1 MSPSIPLL
9 TQTPSAPVTPIDDL
23 RSHLDGRIDNLTQQM
38 EAFMTSFREASPSS
52 RSAQALTPGTTTVHS
67 PAVTVSTPTLLLP
80 SSSPAVTAAL
90 LLPSPMTLPV
100 DPLCSPIVPSGALL
114 RPTLEPTPELQ
125 GPPPPVARSN
135 AELIGDHPDPGD
147 HPVDP
152 VRLSYTPQGHSHRR
166 RTVRTN
172 EAFEFKSTAKSSDA
186 ARHLHSSQRR
196 DELYVSGYYWAS
208 PSPVLAQHCVA
219 WLDPNLDGPYAGK
232 HDRIAKLS
240 FTLADDNLAGF
251 MKFYTA
257 LRAGLNACGFN
268 PHLLPLLPRIRHD
281 VDLVLTPI
289 VASSTLVIG
298 SGDNPAYLRTPN
310 ITHWQRAHDSLGM
323 TLYALLLDSIK
334 ASARHAYQAL
344 HNALQ
349 LGESNGFGVI
359 HEIIRMHHPSI
370 ANSLAPSYST
380 IYARPP
386 SMATPGRDGT
396 YELSHATY
404 LAHFRDWE
412 TQLRYYP
419 EFTHFRPTQLT
430 IQFIHGLLRELRPHI
445 LHLENLLLRHQAKH
459 RFQLLEPKLPPDFDS
474 YELHEVLTAAV
485 RSLDMAGRSGQLVAG
500 RSGQL
505 KHGPTI
511 GSILQTHTETDMDD
525 TEYMDYFAHF
535 CDTDL
540 GTDGESF
547 DVCVSA
553 IQRFQQSRQQGGRP
567 GRGRSTSA
575 PTACSYAP
583 CSRIHPP
590 DQCCVCRAAHPVH
603 KCWHVNGLPETV
615 QSTANNFRK
624 LLKAQE
630 GPWQQSTSAITKVS
644 FDASCAN
651 PHSSSLQ
658 NATEDAIETVRT
670 DGIEPYRSPYI
681 KKILQDRQSRIV
693 TAIDFIDLEGTAV
706 ALPADGPPLPDELIA
721 GILDHSTD
729 DAIKTA
735 YFHVDTGA
743 TCVVTDQ
750 VAELHCPIPTQ
761 ATCGTA
767 AKGPRTTI
775 NAMGW
780 LVLDLVTDKGVN
792 LPFEFPKATEIQQF
806 QRRSLSCHALKDLGY
821 EVQHALLASG
831 NLLRVRQIGTTTW
844 HAIPLVTHGRSDY
857 VKVNLHLPAVE
868 GISTFQPTRALTAQS
883 VARLDMVN
891 KYKST
896 TDAYALV
903 MLIHLRYGCASGTVL
918 AALLK
923 TLKIN
928 VAIPDDFLCP
938 ICMSEKTVSLSRG
951 RIQPLLFLPLG
962 ARLQMDFGFYK
973 IPSIRGFTCFLV
985 VVESRSSNR
994 WVYLRRSKHPPIE
1007 LCLWFIRMTRRVLG
1021 FSVTMVRTDG
1031 GGELWGSKDFRRRLF
1046 EEAHVIVE
1054 PTGGE
1059 NSAANGKAERAIGV
1073 LGVQAQVLLYG
1084 AGLDPVFWCFALL
1097 HAATLSNIKPRHDG
1111 RVSSHVELYI
1121 TPPNLTS
1128 LRIFGSTIYRVDRR
1142 MTRRRPES
1150 ATKKG
1155 IWLGLHG
1162 TASICVY
1169 MDIVTKRFGYA
1180 HHYIVDEL
1188 ELDHLPGDRSP
1199 AARLMAGHPLPA
1211 NIEAQV
1217 KEDLVTL
1224 EPDISPWLTDSLVNY
1239 HIDGIPASRM
1249 FGFMLDLHHGYGR
1262 LKVASIIPGSF
1273 VYMSLKDKHV
1283 EGLYLLAINGIELR
1297 GITDMTSI
1305 LDDIFDRPEPLI
1317 HTVLTGFTF
1326 LFGKLD
1332 PSDTDDDTLSSEEH
1346 YHAVSRSVFSLCL
1359 EALAD
1364 PASEDASLSND
1375 LTCLFLDMEVVDPD
1389 FIAEIWSI
1397 LQSATDPQC
1406 PRSFS
1411 AALKEPVH
1419 RGKWVAAFYKHLD
1432 SCYALG
1438 TYGSPTI
1445 PPGEATVLPAVVVL
1459 KLVLN
1464 QLKQAAAHKIRV
1476 CVHGGLQIQ
1485 GKDYEES
1492 YAHTILSQS
1501 LKIII
1506 AVGCCLGWSFY
1517 HFDIHN
1523 AFQSTPDDG
1532 DIHGNRSWLQISPLW
1547 LEYIRERK
1555 PEWWPKIET
1564 LLTKHT
1570 VHELAVEMFKFV
1582 QGRVDA
1588 SRKWGEHVEEV
1599 IFKELGLIPN
1609 RADPAVYSGIFQGHP
1624 LILGRATDDFLC
1636 ACQHEATYLA
1646 VVAVF
1651 ETHWKVHALGI
1662 VDTFFGLHFVSSDD
1676 CVTIDQTGKAET
1688 VIEAVFGPG
1697 WKTQPPS
1704 TSCSIP
1710 MKTGTAYAESL
1721 ARALPL
1727 DPEASAKV
1735 VVEFGFEFRSILMSC
1750 MHLALWTRLDI
1761 FTTCVQ
1767 LAQYQNHPSHIH
1779 FAAVKQMVGYI
1790 RLHPDLPLTFDR
1802 RRFIEA
1808 NQQHSVHQLGCFDI
1822 NLAQLDSSQFHL
1834 PGPESYHV
1842 ASVQLLQADHAAYDL
1857 SVDAMHPQDPLERI
1871 KVVPPYHSA
1880 KEQSATASAPA
1891 KVDFVP
1897 STPKDISFG
1906 PDSQAPYTESFVDA
1920 NLPGGIFE
1928 KTPYLGFAVSM
1939 SGTCV
1944 FPFCRKCDTA
1954 TENTTEAEMTA
1965 GNHLGKALRWLHL
1978 LMDDLGLAFDGP
1990 IPVAED
1996 NAATRIIAHT
2006 GKLTRNVRHIA
2017 LRTLSLQGLV
2027 RERIAMF
2034 RAIGSA
2040 NNRADHFTKA
2050 LPLPALRDHCC
2061 DLMGLRFLTALHAA
2075 AVARALLS
2083 TD

>member
-1 MSPSIPLL
+1 MVTATPLPLIGQGTPIPLIGPSPPSSI
-9 TQTPSAPVTPIDDL
+9 TPYDD
-23 RSHLDGRIDNLTQQM
+23 LDGRVSTLSRQM
-38 EAFMTSFREASPSS
+38 DELMLHFRASTTPASTTTATT
-52 RSAQALTPGTTTVHS
+52 RYTPGATTVQS
-67 PAVTVSTPTLLLP
+67 PHTVSTTAPLLL
-80 SSSPAVTAAL
+80 SSPL
-90 LLPSPMTLPV
+90 SLPV
-100 DPLCSPIVPSGALL
+100 VHHLASPLAPSGEHVLL
-114 RPTLEPTPELQ
+114 RPALEPTPELQ
-125 GPPPPVARSN
+125 GPPPPVARSS
-135 AELIGDHPDPGD
+135 AELISDDY
-147 HPVDP
+147 VDP
-152 VRLSYTPQGHSHRR
+152 VRLSYTPQGHSHRH
-166 RTVRTN
+166 RT
-172 EAFEFKSTAKSSDA
+172 A
-186 ARHLHSSQRR
+186 ARQPDTFAARSAQSAARTSRHNSAQRR
-196 DELYVSGYYWAS
+196 DELFVSGYYWCP
-208 PSPVLAQHCVA
+208 PSAVLDAHCVA
-219 WLDPNLDGPYAGK
+219 WLDPNLEGPYAGK

-268 PHLLPLLPRIRHD
+268 PHLLPLLPRIRPD
-281 VDLVLTPI
+281 VDLVVTPI
-289 VASSTLVIG
+289 VASSALVIG
-298 SGDNPAYLRTPN
+298 LGDNPANLRTPP
-310 ITHWQRAHDSLGM
+310 ISHWQRAHDSLGM

-334 ASARHAYQAL
+334 PSARHAYQAL

-349 LGESNGFGVI
+349 LGESNGFAVI
-359 HEIIRMHHPSI
+359 HEIIRLHHPRI
-370 ANSLAPSYST
+370 ANSLAPSYSSIFT
-380 IYARPP
+380 RPP
-386 SMATPGRDGT
+386 TMATPGRDGT

-404 LAHFRDWE
+404 LAHYRDWE

-419 EFTHFRPTQLT
+419 EFTHFRPTQLI

-445 LHLENLLLRHQAKH
+445 LHLENLLLRHQARH
-459 RFQLLEPKLPPDFDS
+459 RFQPIEPNLPPEIGS

-485 RSLDMAGRSGQLVAG
+485 RSLDMAGRSSSSKPGHA
-500 RSGQL
+500 
-505 KHGPTI
+505 PAI
-511 GSILQTHTETDMDD
+511 GSIMTAHDPVEDLDD
-525 TEYMDYFAHF
+525 PEYMDYFAHF

-540 GTDGESF
+540 DTDGESF
-547 DVCVSA
+547 DVCVAA

-567 GRGRSTSA
+567 GRGRQSSGT

-615 QSTANNFRK
+615 QATANNFRK
-624 LLKAQE
+624 LLQAHE
-630 GPWQQSTSAITKVS
+630 GPWKQSNSAITTTTKVS
-644 FDASCAN
+644 YAASRAH
-651 PHSSSLQ
+651 PHTSSLQ
-658 NATEDAIETVRT
+658 NATEDAVETVRT

-681 KKILQDRQSRIV
+681 MKILQDRKASSGV
-693 TAIDFIDLEGTAV
+693 CAIDFIDLEGTPV
-706 ALPADGPPLPDELIA
+706 ALPTDGPPLPDALVA
-721 GILDHSTD
+721 GIHDHHSQD

-780 LVLDLVTDKGVN
+780 LVLDLVTDQGVTI
-792 LPFEFPKATEIQQF
+792 PFEFPKATEIQQF

-831 NLLRVRQIGTTTW
+831 NLLRVRQIGTPTW
-844 HAIPLVTHGRSDY
+844 HSIPLVTHGRSDY

-868 GISTFQPTRALTAQS
+868 GISTFKPQRALTAQS
-883 VARLDMVN
+883 VARLDMIN

-903 MLIHLRYGCASGTVL
+903 MLIHLRYGCASGAVL

-923 TLKIN
+923 SLKIN
-928 VAIPDDFLCP
+928 VAIPNDFLCP
-938 ICMSEKTVSLSRG
+938 ICMSEKTTTLSRG

-994 WVYLRRSKHPPIE
+994 WVYLRRSKHPPVE
-1007 LCLWFIRMTRRVLG
+1007 LCLWFISMVRRVLG

-1046 EEAHVIVE
+1046 EEAHVLVE

-1059 NSAANGKAERAIGV
+1059 NSAANGKAERSIGV

-1084 AGLDPVFWCFALL
+1084 AGLDPIFWCFALL
-1097 HAATLSNIKPRHDG
+1097 HAATLSNIKPRSDG
-1111 RVSSHVELYI
+1111 RVAPHVELYV

-1142 MTRRRPES
+1142 ITRRRPES

-1162 TASICVY
+1162 TAAICVY
-1169 MDIVTKRFGYA
+1169 MDSLTKRFGYA

-1188 ELDHLPGDRSP
+1188 ELDQLPGDRSP
-1199 AARLMAGHPLPA
+1199 AARLMAGHPLPE
-1211 NIEAQV
+1211 NIAAQV
-1217 KEDLVTL
+1217 KAELVTI

-1239 HIDGIPASRM
+1239 HIDGVPDSRM
-1249 FGFMLDLHHGYGR
+1249 FGFMLDLHQGYGR
-1262 LKVASIIPGSF
+1262 LKVASLIPSSF
-1273 VYMSLKDKHV
+1273 VYVALQDKHV
-1283 EGLYLLAINGIELR
+1283 EGLYLLAINGIDIR
-1297 GITDMTSI
+1297 SITDMTGI
-1305 LDDIFDRPEPLI
+1305 LDDVFDRPDPLV
-1317 HTVLTGFTF
+1317 HTVMTGYTF

-1332 PSDTDDDTLSSEEH
+1332 PSDTQDDQLSSEEH

-1364 PASEDASLSND
+1364 PDTDDTTLSND

-1389 FIAEIWSI
+1389 FVAEIWSI
-1397 LQSATDPQC
+1397 LQSARDPQC

-1419 RGKWVAAFYKHLD
+1419 RGKWIAAFYKHLD

-1438 TYGSPTI
+1438 TYGSPQI

-1501 LKIII
+1501 LKIMV

-1532 DIHGNRSWLQISPLW
+1532 DIHGNRSWLQISNLW

-1555 PEWWPKIET
+1555 PAWWPKVEA
-1564 LLTKHT
+1564 LLTKHS

-1599 IFKELGLIPN
+1599 IFKELDLLPN
-1609 RADPAVYSGIFQGHP
+1609 RADPALYSGIYQGHP

-1636 ACQHEATYLA
+1636 ACEHEATYIA

-1651 ETHWKVHALGI
+1651 ESHWKVHTLGL

-1676 CVTIDQTGKAET
+1676 CVTIDQTTKAEV

-1721 ARALPL
+1721 AQALPL
-1727 DPEASAKV
+1727 DPAGAAKV
-1735 VVEFGFEFRSILMSC
+1735 IAEFGFEFRSILMSC
-1750 MHLALWTRLDI
+1750 MHLALWTRLDL

-1779 FAAVKQMVGYI
+1779 FAAVKQMVGYL

-1802 RRFIEA
+1802 SRFA
-1808 NQQHSVHQLGCFDI
+1808 NTAATRLSVQAIGCFDI
-1822 NLAQLDSSQFHL
+1822 NIEQFDSSQIHFH
-1834 PGPESYHV
+1834 GPESYHV
-1842 ASVQLLQADHAAYDL
+1842 ASVQLLHADHAAYDL
-1857 SVDAMHPQDPLERI
+1857 SVDAMHPQDPLDRI
-1871 KVVPPYHSA
+1871 HVVPPYRSA
-1880 KEQSATASAPA
+1880 KERTPVSGDQDA
-1891 KVDFVP
+1891 FVP
-1897 STPKDISFG
+1897 STPKDTSFG

-2034 RAIGSA
+2034 RAIGSV

-2075 AVARALLS
+2075 AVARALS
-2083 TD
+2083 SPQ